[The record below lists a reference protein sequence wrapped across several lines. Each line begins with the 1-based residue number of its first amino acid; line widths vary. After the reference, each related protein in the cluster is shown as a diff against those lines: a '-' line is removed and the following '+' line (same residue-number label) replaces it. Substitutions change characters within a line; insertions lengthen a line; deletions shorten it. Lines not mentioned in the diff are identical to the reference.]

1 MAKKLIYSPISVG
14 QLFDQ
19 ISILEIKNEKIK
31 DEEKTANIKREL
43 KLLKGLAAE
52 EGLQL
57 DTEYYYELKSVNKKL
72 WKIEDIIREKERA
85 KEFDIEFIE
94 LARSIYHINDRRSAI
109 KRKINLAYSSEI
121 IEEKQYAEYIT
132 LPKNRTEE

>member
-57 DTEYYYELKSVNKKL
+57 DTAYYYELKSVNKKL

-132 LPKNRTEE
+132 LPKNRTE